1 MLKKAFLC
9 VSVLFS
15 FVLLTPLWAAEPV
28 EILSINV
35 RLSTADDGKDAWP
48 LRKERMMSV
57 VKDRNYDFIG
67 GQEVCTNPNDEYNQ
81 VKYMAEHLPEY
92 GYLYLCREK
101 NPEKGEGTPVF
112 YRKDRWEPDADDQGT
127 YWLSDTPDVP
137 GSVTWEGQ
145 STCPRVVTGALFH
158 ELDADGKRTGKAMY
172 VYSTHFDHVGEIPRQ
187 KAAAMIFDR
196 FEHRENKDVPMV
208 LMGDFN
214 CGEKSAAIRFIK
226 GETVELGGEKKT
238 PTMKMLDSFRVV
250 HPDEKSV
257 ATFNGFR
264 GPRFDGNGVNE
275 VGEKIDYIFVTPNLK
290 AVDAEIIRTN
300 DDGRYP
306 SDHYPIRAVVEFAE

>member
-1 MLKKAFLC
+1 MLKKVLC
-9 VSVLFS
+9 TAVLFS
-15 FVLLTPLWAAEPV
+15 FVLFAPLWAAEPI

-35 RLSTADDGKDAWP
+35 RLSTAKDGENAWP
-48 LRKERMMSV
+48 LRKEFMMSV
-57 VKDRNYDFIG
+57 VKNRNYDFIG
-67 GQEVCTNPNDEYNQ
+67 GQEVCIDPNDELNQ
-81 VKYMAEHLPEY
+81 IKYMTEQLPGY
-92 GYLYLCREK
+92 GCLYVCREK
-101 NPEKGEGTPVF
+101 DPAKGEGTPVF
-112 YRKDRWEPDADDQGT
+112 YRKDRWEPDAKDQGT

-158 ELDADGKRTGKAMY
+158 ELNADSKRTGKAMY

-187 KAAAMIFDR
+187 KSAALIFDR

-208 LMGDFN
+208 LMGDLN
-214 CGEKSAAIRFIK
+214 CGENSPAIRFIK

-250 HPDEKSV
+250 HPDEKNV
-257 ATFNGFR
+257 VTYNGFR

-275 VGEKIDYIFVTPNLK
+275 VGAKIDYIFVTSNLK
-290 AVDAEIIRTN
+290 ATDAEIIRTN
-300 DDGRYP
+300 NNGRYP
-306 SDHYPIRAVVEFAE
+306 SDHYPIRAVVEFSE